1 MDDDTSRRSPRWGP
15 RLPLLAAALIAL
27 IGVTAF
33 GVAILPGRSLAAG
46 GAPVGVAVPLTST
59 ATPAPG
65 AGWAAPGRG
74 MFGAGIG
81 PMGIGR
87 GPGAGPMAGAITIT
101 AISGTDLSLKT
112 ADGWTRTIDGSG
124 ATVTKGGQTVSFSA
138 LQVGDQ
144 VTFRE
149 TRQSD
154 GTYKINLIAVV
165 QPHLA
170 GTVTAVDTSSL
181 TLQQADGTSS
191 TINLTSTTT
200 YRLAGQSSTASAL
213 ATGEQVMV
221 QGSVASDGTFT
232 ASTVDILPARAVG
245 VVSAKTT
252 NSITVTDRSGHAV
265 TVDVGSS
272 TSFQV
277 SGVSNA
283 TLANVTVGATIA
295 ASGTR
300 NADGSL
306 NATVVRVLPAG
317 QSGVGPMG
325 GRGMRGAWGP
335 GAGNGQPPAPPSGT
349 GSSSGA

>member
-1 MDDDTSRRSPRWGP
+1 MDEDTSRRSPRWGP
-15 RLPLLAAALIAL
+15 RVPILAAALVAL
-27 IGVTAF
+27 VGVTAF
-33 GVAILPGRSLAAG
+33 GIAVLPGRSLAAG
-46 GAPVGVAVPLTST
+46 GAPVGVAVPLTSS

-87 GPGAGPMAGAITIT
+87 GPGRGPMAGGITIT
-101 AISGTDLSLKT
+101 GISGSELSLKT
-112 ADGWTRTIDGSG
+112 ADGWTRTIDASG
-124 ATVTKGGQTVSFSA
+124 ATVTKGGQTVSA
-138 LQVGDQ
+138 GTLQVGDQ
-144 VTFRE
+144 ITFRE
-149 TRQSD
+149 TRQSN
-154 GTYKINLIAVV
+154 GTYKIDSIAVV

-170 GTVTAVDTSSL
+170 GTVTAVSSSSL
-181 TLQQADGTSS
+181 TLKQLDGTSS
-191 TINLTSTTT
+191 TIVLNSATT
-200 YRLAGQSSTASAL
+200 YRLAGQASSASAL
-213 ATGEQVMV
+213 AAGEQVLV
-221 QGSVASDGTFT
+221 AGSLASDGTFT
-232 ASTVDILPARAVG
+232 ASTVEILPARVTG
-245 VVSAKTT
+245 TVSGTT
-252 NSITVTDRSGHAV
+252 ASSITVTDRSGAKV

-277 SGVSNA
+277 PGVSNA

-317 QSGVGPMG
+317 PSGAGPMG
-325 GRGMRGAWGP
+325 GRGMRGGWGW
-335 GAGNGQPPAPPSGT
+335 GAGDGQPPAAPSVT